1 MRRPAL
7 ALLLLGA
14 TLARAQD
21 DLAPQLRAALVEIRV
36 TSQSYDARSP
46 WNKQPQRDW
55 SGQGVMIQPGV
66 VLTSSSVVQDQ
77 VMIEVSVA
85 NSARRYPARLKHV
98 DGRVGLALVE
108 ITDPELV
115 ATMKP
120 LPLGE
125 PVRLDDEFDIYML
138 GQDNVLERSTAR
150 VVRADAQQTRL
161 TLRLKTTCS
170 DSGRGQVALRGGKVV
185 GLLLSTVPSRQEGVL
200 LSLETVR
207 RYLADFDDGTYHGCP
222 GPGMFIEPLLRDD
235 LRTYYGVAPD
245 QHGIVV
251 TRVMPGRTGDG
262 VVREGDVLLAVDGYP
277 IDDEG
282 KFTQEVHGRLA
293 ASYLFQGRRY
303 AGDRIPLKIL
313 RGGQVLDV
321 EVELKSLTDAEML
334 VPEGGSGARP
344 EYLVAGGLVILELD
358 RQLSRMI
365 GRSPGGVILRR
376 YGERAEWDPPKD
388 RRRIVFVDRVYA
400 DPANKGFEDLSQ
412 TPLASVNGMPIREI
426 ADVAK
431 ALEASKDG
439 FHVFQFEGV
448 ESDFVVPAG
457 QLGEINARIAQTY
470 RITRLRHLSGDP
482 E

>member
-1 MRRPAL
+1 MRLAAL
-7 ALLLLGA
+7 AFLALVA
-14 TLARAQD
+14 PAARAQD
-21 DLAPQLRAALVEIRV
+21 DLAPLLRGALVEIRV

-77 VMIEVSVA
+77 VMLEVSVA

-98 DGRVGLALVE
+98 DGRLGLALVE
-108 ITDPELV
+108 ITDPDL
-115 ATMKP
+115 AASMKP

-170 DSGRGQVALRGGKVV
+170 DSGRGQVALRGGRIV
-185 GLLLSTVPSRQEGVL
+185 GLLQSTVPNRQEGVL
-200 LSLETVR
+200 LSLETIR

-222 GPGMFIEPLLRDD
+222 GPGMFIQPLLRED
-235 LRTYYGVAPD
+235 LRTYYGVGAD
-245 QHGIVV
+245 RHGIVV
-251 TRVMPGRTGDG
+251 SRVIQGRTGDG
-262 VVREGDVLLAVDGYP
+262 VAREGDVLLAVDGYA

-282 KFTQEVHGRLA
+282 KFTHELHGRLA

-303 AGDRIPLKIL
+303 AGDRIPLQLL
-313 RGGQVLDV
+313 RGGQTLDV
-321 EVELKSLTDAEML
+321 EVELKGLTEAEML
-334 VPEGGSGARP
+334 VPEGGSGTRP
-344 EYLVAGGLVILELD
+344 EFLVAGGLVILELD
-358 RQLSRMI
+358 KQLTRMI

-376 YGERAEWDPPKD
+376 YADRAEWDPPQD

-412 TPLASVNGMPIREI
+412 TPLARVNGMPIREI

-431 ALEASKDG
+431 ALETSPTA

-448 ESDFVVPAG
+448 ESDFVIPAG
-457 QLGEINARIAQTY
+457 QLGEINARIAAAY